1 MSGDV
6 AGRPRAG
13 QGQDRLGETG
23 CIYALVDP
31 RDHNIFY
38 VGQTRDLDARKR
50 AHFSGGHS
58 LSGAKI
64 RVLLSNGVLPLVVV
78 LQGDIPLQWLG
89 RAEAF
94 WIDLLRQRGG
104 ELLNMTRSPG
114 ARRQQQAALSMP
126 GFGAPRISVSCYDD
140 VRHQSLP
147 QSRELRRQQ
156 RVRELNLPL
165 NAGKPWTAGEDAAL
179 RALFRHGLRASDIAR
194 RFGRSRDAVAA
205 RLVRLGVAADE
216 PRGLQTRANEK
227 AGAE

>member
-1 MSGDV
+1 M
-6 AGRPRAG
+6 AGRPAAG
-13 QGQDRLGETG
+13 QGQDRPGETG

-50 AHFSGGHS
+50 THFAGGHS

-64 RVLLSNGVLPLVVV
+64 KILRSNGLLPLVVV
-78 LQGDIPLQWLG
+78 LQGDLPLRRLSL
-89 RAEAF
+89 AEAF

-104 ELLNMTRSPG
+104 ELLNVTG
-114 ARRQQQAALSMP
+114 LAAEERRQRPHPPRAE
-126 GFGAPRISVSCYDD
+126 GFGAPRIALPCYDEGKD
-140 VRHQSLP
+140 QPL
-147 QSRELRRQQ
+147 QQLRELRRQQ
-156 RVRELNLPL
+156 RVRDLNLPL

-205 RLVRLGVAADE
+205 RLVRLGVAAEE
-216 PRGLQTRANEK
+216 PRGLQTRATEK